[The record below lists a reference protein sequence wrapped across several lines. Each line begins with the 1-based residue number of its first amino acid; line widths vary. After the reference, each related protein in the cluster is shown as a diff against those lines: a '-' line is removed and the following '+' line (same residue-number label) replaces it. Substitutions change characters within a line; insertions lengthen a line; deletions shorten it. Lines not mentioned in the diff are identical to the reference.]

1 MYEFKPDKINII
13 ILDKSTSTSGKYEI
27 FLGEHNNGVE
37 TCYDVGAFN
46 NFSGELIRRHYQLK
60 WEAEEFYEEWKE
72 KTRGENEYEEDEP
85 SGFNIIKPC

>member
-13 ILDKSTSTSGKYEI
+13 ILDKGLSTSGKYEF
-27 FLGEHNNGVE
+27 FLGEHYNGVDR
-37 TCYDVGAFN
+37 CYDVGVFN
-46 NFSGELIRRHYQLK
+46 MFSGELIRRHYQLK

-72 KTRGENEYEEDEP
+72 KMREEKEYEEDEP